1 MIETSAILH
10 KAQRELNTK
19 GRIVATLAD
28 YGHAHAAFDAGLAAL
43 YRTKIPETAL
53 AVVRAAEAMGAKLGV
68 GVKITVSALMA
79 KLGIAGR
86 GVAAARLRDAEE
98 RGFLKLVETD
108 KGYGRT
114 SARIYEL
121 GKTSAEVATLI
132 ETGVGTQCV
141 FPPVEDVEREIIQGP
156 LSSRYKGTAG
166 IGSENVNEVKGR
178 SVPADLGTD
187 ASPKATED
195 PVLSKIVPSVPLYQ
209 GKGRDDFRESDDD
222 AGNLSAFAPGRDGL
236 I

>member
-1 MIETSAILH
+1 MT
-10 KAQRELNTK
+10 
-19 GRIVATLAD
+19 
-28 YGHAHAAFDAGLAAL
+28 
-43 YRTKIPETAL
+43 
-53 AVVRAAEAMGAKLGV
+53 
-68 GVKITVSALMA
+68 
-79 KLGIAGR
+79 KLGITGR

-98 RGFLKLVETD
+98 RGFLKLVETE

-114 SARIYEL
+114 TARIYEL

-141 FPPVEDVEREIIQGP
+141 FPPVEDVEREIFQDP
-156 LSSRYKGTAG
+156 PSSRYKGTTGIAG
-166 IGSENVNEVKGR
+166 ENVNDIKER
-178 SVPADLGTD
+178 SVPTDLGTD
-187 ASPKATED
+187 ASPETTED

-209 GKGRDDFRESDDD
+209 GKRRDDFRESDDD